1 MKHRVRR
8 DAALTNRTAMSPD
21 QVDTRCI
28 TDDSLPWLPF
38 APYAEL
44 ASVKLLAADPIST
57 EVVLVWRIPPGIE
70 LPRHR
75 LTCAATIYTLQGR
88 WRYREQDWIVGP
100 GSLLIEAA
108 GSPHTPQ
115 ALPDGTDDA
124 IALVFAKGEVQ
135 LLDAADRVIATQD
148 WNSAVNRY
156 RDYCSSRGLEP
167 HPALLGTLHGPQRA

>member
-1 MKHRVRR
+1 MKHRARR
-8 DAALTNRTAMSPD
+8 DAALTNHSAMQAD
-21 QVDTRCI
+21 QFDTRCI
-28 TDDSLPWLPF
+28 GNDSQPWLPF

-44 ASVKLLAADPIST
+44 ASVKLLAADPLST
-57 EVVLVWRIPPGIE
+57 EVVLLLRLPPGIE

-75 LTCAATIYTLQGR
+75 LTCPATIYTLQGR

-124 IALVFAKGEVQ
+124 IALVFAKGEMQ
-135 LLDAADRVIATQD
+135 LLDAAGDVIAAHD

-156 RDYCSSRGLEP
+156 RDYC
-167 HPALLGTLHGPQRA
+167 